1 MDETL
6 PAAETPP
13 RFRGARSIKTSTGFL
28 MVLRQ
33 GDDVFARLEELAED
47 EQIPSASFVGM
58 GFLAAVTFGFYDFGK
73 KAFDPK
79 TFGQVEL
86 MNMTGTIAWQNGKPS
101 IHAHGVVAGADFE
114 AVGGHLLGLEVGTG
128 SLEISV
134 VVHAARLER
143 IVDPVI
149 QANILQL

>member
-33 GDDVFARLEELAED
+33 GDHVFARLEELAEG

-86 MNMTGTIAWQNGKPS
+86 MNMTGTIGWQNGKPS
-101 IHAHGVVAGADFE
+101 IHAHGVVAGADFA
-114 AVGGHLLGLEVGTG
+114 AVGGRLLGLEVGTG
-128 SLEISV
+128 SLEITV

>member
-6 PAAETPP
+6 PTRDKPP
-13 RFRGARSIKTSTGFL
+13 AFEGTRSIRTSTGYL

-33 GDDVFARLEELAED
+33 GDDVFARLEALAER
-47 EQIPSASFVGM
+47 ERIASASFVGM
-58 GFLAAVTFGFYDFGK
+58 GFLAEVTFGFYDFGK

-79 TFGQVEL
+79 TFRQVEL
-86 MNMTGTIAWQNGKPS
+86 TNMTGTIAWQNGRPS

-114 AVGGHLLGLEVGTG
+114 AVGGHLLALEVGTG
-128 SLEISV
+128 SLEITV
-134 VVHAARLER
+134 VLHPAQLER
-143 IVDPVI
+143 IVDPLI